1 MSEAHSGDLC
11 IFAQKVKPVIL
22 GRLRATTMDNILYYI
37 RKIIPIA
44 LFRAVQPPYHY
55 ILSLIGALYYRFPS
69 KEITVI
75 GVTGTKG
82 KSTVVELINAI
93 LEADGRRTAVAGTIR
108 FKIGEK
114 SERNMYKMTMP
125 GRFFTQRFL
134 REAVNAGC
142 DVAIIEMTSQGVIQY
157 RHKGIHLDAL
167 VFTNISPE
175 HIESHGSYEK
185 YIAAKLELARALEAS
200 QKRPRYMIA
209 NRDDDH
215 GTDFLDSTVEYPLPY
230 GLSDLELHT
239 LNKDDISLVLQGT
252 TIRVPLIGLFNV
264 YNTLAAITCARAF
277 GVPLKTITKALTNLN
292 PIKGR
297 VERFKSPKGAD
308 RKVTAVVD
316 YAHTPDSL
324 EKLYIAFE
332 KEKKVCILG
341 NTGGGRDTWK
351 RPEMGRIADKYCDRI
366 ILTNEDPYDEDP
378 KKIIDDMVRGIEDE
392 SKLTIIMDRR
402 KAIHTALE
410 EAKDGSVVIISGK
423 GTDPYIMGPH
433 NTKTPWSDAKVVQ
446 QEMSALFGDT
456 V

>member
-1 MSEAHSGDLC
+1 MDDL
-11 IFAQKVKPVIL
+11 
-22 GRLRATTMDNILYYI
+22 LYYAK
-37 RKIIPIA
+37 RLIPTS
-44 LFRAVQPPYHY
+44 LFRLVQPAYHY
-55 ILSLIGALYYRFPS
+55 LLAIVGAVYYRFPS

-125 GRFFTQRFL
+125 GRFFIHKFL
-134 REAVNAGC
+134 REAVNSGC
-142 DVAIIEMTSQGVIQY
+142 DVAVIEMTSQGVLQY
-157 RHKGIHLDAL
+157 RHKFIHLDAL

-185 YIAAKLELARALEAS
+185 YILAKLELARALEVS
-200 QKRPRYMIA
+200 QKRPRYMVANKDDEQGIA
-209 NRDDDH
+209 
-215 GTDFLDSTVEYPLPY
+215 FLETKVEHSLPY

-239 LNKDDISLVLQGT
+239 LNKEDISLVMNGSTL
-252 TIRVPLIGLFNV
+252 RVPLIGLFNV
-264 YNTLAAITCARAF
+264 YNALAAITCTRAL
-277 GVPLKTITKALTNLN
+277 GVPMKTIHTALSNLA

-297 VERFKSPKGAD
+297 VERFKSPKGAS
-308 RKVTAVVD
+308 KKITAIVD

-324 EKLYIAFE
+324 EKLYQAFE
-332 KEKKVCILG
+332 KEKKICILG

-351 RPEMGRIADKYCDRI
+351 RPEMGRIAGEYCDRV

-378 KKIIDDMVRGIEDE
+378 KKIIDDMVRGIDDE

-402 KAIHTALE
+402 KAIRTALE
-410 EAKDGSVVIISGK
+410 EATEGSVVIISGK

-446 QEMSALFGDT
+446 QEMSALFGEG
-456 V
+456 